1 LERTEILAL
10 SIDDREHQQMMV
22 ERVAE
27 DDGRT
32 IEFRLISDPDH
43 AVIDRYGLLNQQD
56 PRQRPIPHPTVLVID
71 REGVVRWKFI
81 EINYKIRPTN
91 EDILGALAD
100 LHGMG

>member
-1 LERTEILAL
+1 MM
-10 SIDDREHQQMMV
+10 ID
-22 ERVAE
+22 RVAE
-27 DDGRT
+27 DDGRA
-32 IEFRLISDPDH
+32 IEFRLISDPTH

-91 EDILGALAD
+91 QDILGALAD
-100 LHGMG
+100 LRGMG